1 MKRASIMLASY
12 IRILQINFFAVAVE
26 TAKGVEVAIVAPDTM
41 INCVEIDAPVIE
53 RRKGEL
59 FARVKRL
66 YTATKVLPYYKPV
79 ARFETPYKSV
89 KDIPV
94 HKDMRARGLEIV
106 VCEALNAAGDV
117 ATHTG
122 DDITKVDVISKL
134 FGNIEVKFGTGRL
147 YHASGKNPK
156 KKRGGKK

>member
-1 MKRASIMLASY
+1 MLASY
-12 IRILQINFFAVAVE
+12 IRVLQVNFFAVAVE
-26 TAKGVEVAIVAPDTM
+26 TAKGVEVAIVAPDIM
-41 INCVEIDAPVIE
+41 IDCVEHDAPTIE
-53 RRKGEL
+53 RRKGEM

-94 HKDMRARGLEIV
+94 HKSMRARGLEIV
-106 VCEALNAAGDV
+106 VCDALNNAGDSAV
-117 ATHTG
+117 HTG
-122 DDITKVDVISKL
+122 DDISKVDVISTM

-147 YHASGKNPK
+147 YYAGDTSKA
-156 KKRGGKK
+156 KKRGAKK

>member
-1 MKRASIMLASY
+1 MKKASIMLASY
-12 IRILQINFFAVAVE
+12 IRVLQVNFFAVAVE

-41 INCVEIDAPVIE
+41 INCVESSAPVIE

-94 HKDMRARGLEIV
+94 HRDMKARGLEIV
-106 VCEALNAAGDV
+106 VCNALNSAGDI

-122 DDITKVDVISKL
+122 DDVFKVDVISKM
-134 FGNIEVKFGTGRL
+134 FGNVEVKFGTGRL
-147 YHASGKNPK
+147 YYAGNAKGKKGK
-156 KKRGGKK
+156 KK